1 MILVD
6 HLCKLEKR
14 DNSFIIDIH
23 DEELEKENYRFLALK
38 AEKDR
43 EYLVRE
49 IDKYKN
55 EATQIKDQFRD
66 FKSANKT

>member
-1 MILVD
+1 MTISD
-6 HLCKLEKR
+6 SKTIHIFK
-14 DNSFIIDIH
+14 DIH
-23 DEELEKENYRFLALK
+23 DEEIEKENYRFLAIK

-49 IDKYKN
+49 INKYKN